1 MRYLKIK
8 ILKKHKWLTPLPI
21 SWSPLAFAAKTL
33 DTVLMEDS
41 NPIVGAP
48 FAGARSSKPAQKHK
62 KPVAG
67 PVTFNRKELDAIL
80 RVYGHRV
87 AEGEWRD
94 YAMDFLKDVA
104 VFSIFRRASEMP
116 LYRIEKRPKLSR
128 KQGAY
133 SVITPTGLIL
143 KRGHDL
149 TQVLRVLE
157 KRKLQAVE

>member
-1 MRYLKIK
+1 
-8 ILKKHKWLTPLPI
+8 
-21 SWSPLAFAAKTL
+21 
-33 DTVLMEDS
+33 MEDTK
-41 NPIVGAP
+41 PIGGAP
-48 FAGARSSKPAQKHK
+48 FSGARSGTSAHKPK

-67 PVTFNRKELDAIL
+67 PITFNREELDAIL

-94 YAMDFLKDVA
+94 YAVDFLKESA
-104 VFSIFRRASEMP
+104 VFSIFRRSSEMP
-116 LYRIEKRPKLSR
+116 LYRIEKRPKLAR

-157 KRKLQAVE
+157 KRKLSAVN